1 MQKIPNP
8 KLNLPKE
15 FRDSISS
22 DSNNKKVIDAVENY
36 IESIKGCIYTDI
48 NMDYDISNPI
58 QVHAWIQKLLSVNV
72 LRSFYI
78 RNSFVDAFNS
88 KNPVGIF
95 LALKAW
101 FEVAGVL
108 ASILDLLEEKSSDDI
123 LREKLKPYALGN
135 RGKGSFRVG
144 EIDAKNV
151 ITMLEKADKYIENM
165 GKGLKK
171 VEKEGKFFIDYYD
184 IASNPTHPSFEAYE
198 MFGELMDSGVWK
210 AYSPD
215 EIRLE
220 IVNDFNEYGALLMAP
235 IFIKSICQ
243 KILIFEME
251 HFKKMGSKKYND

>member
-8 KLNLPKE
+8 KLNIPKE
-15 FRDSISS
+15 IRDSISL
-22 DSNNKKVIDAVENY
+22 DLDKKKIIDAVENY
-36 IESIKGCIYTDI
+36 VESMKGCIFTHI
-48 NMDYDISNPI
+48 NMDYEISNPI
-58 QVHAWIQKLLSVNV
+58 QIHAWIQRLLSVNV

-135 RGKGSFRVG
+135 RGKGSLRVG

-151 ITMLEKADKYIENM
+151 MTMLTKADKYIKNIS
-165 GKGLKK
+165 KGLKK
-171 VEKEGKFFIDYYD
+171 IEKEGNFFIDFYD

-198 MFGELMDSGVWK
+198 MFGELTDNGVWM
-210 AYSPD
+210 AYSPN

-220 IVNDFNEYGALLMAP
+220 IVSDFDKYGALLMAP

-243 KILIFEME
+243 KILIIELK
-251 HFKKMGSKKYND
+251 HFRKMGSKKYND